1 MIVLLYFC
9 CFVLKYQ
16 SVKELLRA
24 HVCHVDLYILHR
36 RSPSPEETTE
46 PEDNRSIGKVYGAFD
61 SHFHLDR
68 PSKRLLG
75 NLSLTME
82 TWTDESTER
91 PSTVPVNLIGG
102 TLIYCD
108 PESFPSSVSI
118 DDKLRVAIGVH
129 PKKVHGFR
137 KQHYQQFISLVQSRR
152 VAAIGEIGLD
162 RAVSEEYWAEQL
174 EFLETTA
181 STLKTAGKPIILH
194 VRSTRQD
201 KFSSLLYLLLSF
213 RPTRYSFFT
222 VSLVLSKF
230 PKPGLHSFPTPILDS
245 PFWHHRSLKLR
256 STH

>member
-1 MIVLLYFC
+1 
-9 CFVLKYQ
+9 
-16 SVKELLRA
+16 
-24 HVCHVDLYILHR
+24 
-36 RSPSPEETTE
+36 
-46 PEDNRSIGKVYGAFD
+46 
-61 SHFHLDR
+61 
-68 PSKRLLG
+68 
-75 NLSLTME
+75 ME

-118 DDKLRVAIGVH
+118 DDKWRVAIGVH

-162 RAVSEEYWAEQL
+162 RTVSEEYWAEQL

-201 KFSSLLYLLLSF
+201 KFSSLLYLLLLQFLSEKFSANQVFILHCFTGSF
-213 RPTRYSFFT
+213 EISKDWLTQFPNTYFGFTFLASSFAQT
-222 VSLVLSKF
+222 QINALKSVPKDRLLVETDA
-230 PKPGLHSFPTPILDS
+230 PYIAPIGIRVNS
-245 PFWHHRSLKLR
+245 PVYLGEVIEVVARHRHDRLEDVCHQ
-256 STH
+256 TCTNAFAVFGQ